1 MFQRDGGG
9 RPLHRGDECEFADQG
24 ARAGDNGSATAV
36 IDAKCAA
43 LDDKTAIGI
52 VARIEKRV
60 TARNIALL
68 GADCQHAQ
76 SRCPQQAQCGDT
88 LKQGNIIF
96 DRHEKPVAR

>member
-9 RPLHRGDECEFADQG
+9 RPLHRGDERELADQG
-24 ARAGDNGSATAV
+24 TRTGDHGSATAV
-36 IDAKCAA
+36 IDAKRAA

-52 VARIEKRV
+52 VARIEERV
-60 TARNIALL
+60 AARNITLL
-68 GADCQHAQ
+68 GADRQHAQ
-76 SRCPQQAQCGDT
+76 SRRPQQAQCGDT